1 MRWTDLLAT
10 SLASLRQRLFRTSLT
25 VLGVLIG
32 TTSVIVMVSLGVGLS
47 SSFTSQFQQI
57 SLRQVSVN
65 SVPPPEMAAPGQ
77 PAQLSGDLIP
87 ILAAEPGVRAVWP
100 TYLVDVEFTVGA
112 ATQYFQVVGLPAEA
126 LQEMNLDLA
135 WGQLPQPGE
144 ALGLVLGDLLHTQL
158 WDPVTGMPLEVDF
171 RSDTIFGAFATFG
184 EYGPVPI
191 GGGEDG
197 DDPTQP
203 AKPPKRIIMPAVA
216 QIANPGND
224 QWGPYSSSVFADF
237 DALRKAMEKAMPGK
251 ALPNQPATADGK
263 PKGKAFIYTEIR
275 LLTDSPEDAE
285 MVLNSLREQG
295 YGAFA
300 DVEWIRQAQ
309 SQALMIQAVFGGI
322 GFVSLLVAAIGIAN
336 TMMMSVYERTKEIG
350 IMKVMGAALGD
361 IRRMFLIESA
371 AIGFLGGVIGLV
383 LSLAASAL
391 LNATLG
397 AQVAGEGGSGE
408 LSVVP
413 AWLMVGAVVF
423 ATLIGTLAGLVP
435 AQRATNLSP
444 LAAMRAE

>member
-1 MRWTDLLAT
+1 MRWTDLLHT

-25 VLGVLIG
+25 VLGVMIG

-57 SLRQVSVN
+57 NLRQVSVN

-77 PAQLSGDLIP
+77 PTQLSDELIP
-87 ILAAEPGVRAVWP
+87 LLAATPGVRAVWP
-100 TYLVDVEFTVGA
+100 SYMVDVEFSVGG
-112 ATQYFQVVGLPAEA
+112 ATQFLQIVGLPAEA
-126 LQEMNLDLA
+126 LQEMDLDLA
-135 WGQLPQPGE
+135 WGELPQAGDPF
-144 ALGLVLGDLLHTQL
+144 GLVLGDLLHTQF

-171 RSDTIFGAFATFG
+171 RSQTLFGTFTTFG
-184 EYGPVPI
+184 PYGPI
-191 GGGEDG
+191 DGGGGGET
-197 DDPTQP
+197 PTEP
-203 AKPPKRIIMPAVA
+203 AKPPKRIIMPALA
-216 QIANPGND
+216 QLANAGND

-237 DALRKAMEKAMPGK
+237 GALRKVMEKAMPGK
-251 ALPNQPATADGK
+251 ALPNQPATADGQ
-263 PKGKAFIYTEIR
+263 PKGKAFVYTEFR

-285 MVLNSLREQG
+285 AVLNSLRDQG
-295 YGAFA
+295 YGAYA
-300 DVEWIRQAQ
+300 EVEWIRQAQ
-309 SQALMIQAVFGGI
+309 AQALMIQAVFGGI

-371 AIGFLGGVIGLV
+371 AIGFLGGVIGLL

-397 AQVAGEGGSGE
+397 AQMAGEGGTAE

-413 AWLMVGAVVF
+413 VWLMTGAVAF
-423 ATLIGTLAGLVP
+423 ATLIGTVAGLVP
-435 AQRATNLSP
+435 AQRATRLSP
-444 LAAMRAE
+444 LAAIRAE

>member
-1 MRWTDLLAT
+1 MRWTDLLHT

-25 VLGVLIG
+25 VLGVMIG

-57 SLRQVSVN
+57 NLRQVSVN

-77 PAQLSGDLIP
+77 PTQLSDELIP
-87 ILAAEPGVRAVWP
+87 LLAATPGVRAVWP
-100 TYLVDVEFTVGA
+100 SYMVDVEFSVGG
-112 ATQYFQVVGLPAEA
+112 ATQFLQIVGLPAEA
-126 LQEMNLDLA
+126 LQEMDLDLA
-135 WGQLPQPGE
+135 WGELPQAGDPF
-144 ALGLVLGDLLHTQL
+144 GLVLGDLLHTQF

-171 RSDTIFGAFATFG
+171 RSQTLFGTFTTFG
-184 EYGPVPI
+184 PYGPI
-191 GGGEDG
+191 DGGGGGET
-197 DDPTQP
+197 PTEP
-203 AKPPKRIIMPAVA
+203 AKPPKRIIMPALA
-216 QIANPGND
+216 QLANAGND

-237 DALRKAMEKAMPGK
+237 GALRKVMEKAMPGK
-251 ALPNQPATADGK
+251 ALPNQPATADGQ
-263 PKGKAFIYTEIR
+263 PKGKAFVYTEFR

-285 MVLNSLREQG
+285 AVLNSLRDQG
-295 YGAFA
+295 YGAYA
-300 DVEWIRQAQ
+300 EVEWIRQAQ
-309 SQALMIQAVFGGI
+309 AQALMIQAVFGGV

-371 AIGFLGGVIGLV
+371 AIGFLGGVIGLL

-397 AQVAGEGGSGE
+397 AQMAGEGGTAE

-413 AWLMVGAVVF
+413 VWLMTGAVAF
-423 ATLIGTLAGLVP
+423 ATLIGTVAGLVP
-435 AQRATNLSP
+435 AQRATGLSP
-444 LAAMRAE
+444 LAAIRAE

>member
-1 MRWTDLLAT
+1 MRWTDLLHT

-25 VLGVLIG
+25 VLGVMIG

-57 SLRQVSVN
+57 NLRQVSVN
-65 SVPPPEMAAPGQ
+65 SVPPPEMAPPGQ
-77 PAQLSGDLIP
+77 PTQLSDELIP
-87 ILAAEPGVRAVWP
+87 LLAATPGVRAVWP
-100 TYLVDVEFTVGA
+100 SYMVDVEFSVGGA
-112 ATQYFQVVGLPAEA
+112 SQFLQIVGLPAEA
-126 LQEMNLDLA
+126 LQEMDLDLA
-135 WGQLPQPGE
+135 WGELPQPGDPF
-144 ALGLVLGDLLHTQL
+144 GLVLGDLLHTQF

-171 RSDTIFGAFATFG
+171 RSQTLFGSFTTFG
-184 EYGPVPI
+184 PYGPVSA
-191 GGGEDG
+191 GGEGGED
-197 DDPTQP
+197 PTEP
-203 AKPPKRIIMPAVA
+203 AKPPKRMIMPALA
-216 QIANPGND
+216 QLANAGND

-237 DALRKAMEKAMPGK
+237 GALRKVMEKAMPGK

-263 PKGKAFIYTEIR
+263 PKGKTFVYTEFR

-285 MVLNSLREQG
+285 AVLNSLRDQG
-295 YGAFA
+295 YGANA
-300 DVEWIRQAQ
+300 EVEWIRQAQ
-309 SQALMIQAVFGGI
+309 AQALMIQAVFGGI

-371 AIGFLGGVIGLV
+371 AIGFLGGVIGLL

-397 AQVAGEGGSGE
+397 AQMAGEGGTAE

-413 AWLMVGAVVF
+413 VWLMAGAVAF
-423 ATLIGTLAGLVP
+423 ATLIGTVAGLVP
-435 AQRATNLSP
+435 AQRATRLSP
-444 LAAMRAE
+444 LAAIRAE

>member
-1 MRWTDLLAT
+1 MRWTDLLHT

-25 VLGVLIG
+25 VLGVMIG

-57 SLRQVSVN
+57 NLRQVSVN
-65 SVPPPEMAAPGQ
+65 SVPPPEMAPPGQ
-77 PAQLSGDLIP
+77 PTQLSDELIP
-87 ILAAEPGVRAVWP
+87 LLAATPGVRAVWP
-100 TYLVDVEFTVGA
+100 SYMVDVEFSVGG
-112 ATQYFQVVGLPAEA
+112 ATQFLQIVGLPAEA
-126 LQEMNLDLA
+126 LQEMDLDLA
-135 WGQLPQPGE
+135 WGELPQPGDPF
-144 ALGLVLGDLLHTQL
+144 GLVLGDLLHTQF

-171 RSDTIFGAFATFG
+171 RSQTLFGSFTTFG
-184 EYGPVPI
+184 PYGPVSA
-191 GGGEDG
+191 GGEGGED
-197 DDPTQP
+197 PTEP

>member
-1 MRWTDLLAT
+1 MRWTDLLHT
-10 SLASLRQRLFRTSLT
+10 SLASLRQRLFRTLLT
-25 VLGVLIG
+25 VLGVMIG

-57 SLRQVSVN
+57 NLRQVSVN

-77 PAQLSGDLIP
+77 PTQLSDELIP
-87 ILAAEPGVRAVWP
+87 LLAATPGVRAVWP
-100 TYLVDVEFTVGA
+100 SYMVDVEFSVGG
-112 ATQYFQVVGLPAEA
+112 ATQFLQIVGLPAEA
-126 LQEMNLDLA
+126 LQEMDLDLA
-135 WGQLPQPGE
+135 WGELPQAGDPF
-144 ALGLVLGDLLHTQL
+144 GLVLGDLLHTQF

-171 RSDTIFGAFATFG
+171 RSQTLFGTFTTFG
-184 EYGPVPI
+184 PYGPI
-191 GGGEDG
+191 DGGGGGET
-197 DDPTQP
+197 PTEP
-203 AKPPKRIIMPAVA
+203 AKPPKRIIMPALA
-216 QIANPGND
+216 QLANAGND

-237 DALRKAMEKAMPGK
+237 GALRKVMEKAMPGK
-251 ALPNQPATADGK
+251 ALPNQPATADGQ
-263 PKGKAFIYTEIR
+263 PKGKAFVYTEFR

-285 MVLNSLREQG
+285 AVLNSLRDQG
-295 YGAFA
+295 YGAYA
-300 DVEWIRQAQ
+300 EVEWIRQAQ
-309 SQALMIQAVFGGI
+309 AQALMIQAVFGGI

-371 AIGFLGGVIGLV
+371 AIGFLGGVIGLL

-397 AQVAGEGGSGE
+397 AQMAGEGGTAE

-413 AWLMVGAVVF
+413 VWLMTGAVAF
-423 ATLIGTLAGLVP
+423 ATLIGTVAGLVP
-435 AQRATNLSP
+435 AQRATRLSP
-444 LAAMRAE
+444 LAAIRAE